1 MAGRRRAAKPP
12 ALRRQGGRVA
22 RAPVRPETD
31 PSGGSGVIHRK
42 SSRWLNS
49 TVLGIGL
56 ASLFSDLSHETVTS
70 LLPSLLATLG
80 VAAAALGTIEGV
92 ADGFSSV
99 AKLYGGWWTD
109 RLRRR
114 KPLCAGGYGVMAGA
128 TLVIA
133 AASHWTM
140 VLGGRALAWI
150 ARGLRT
156 PPRKALLAEAVEP
169 QYYGRAF
176 GLERMMDTLGAV
188 AAPSAAL
195 VLLRAGLTQREL
207 IFWATVPAL
216 LAVLAI
222 VLLVRETPAREPQ
235 PHPLFESYRQ
245 LPGRYLRLLRWI
257 GLFGAGD
264 FAHSLLILYATASLT
279 RSRGAAEAAATAV
292 ALYVLHNVCYAAS
305 TYPAGFLA
313 DRWNKRKLL
322 AGGYGLGALVAL
334 MLAAGASS
342 LPMLAVAFALGGTY
356 VGVEETL
363 EDSLAAEYVPAPQR
377 GAGFGLLA
385 IVNGAGDLVSS
396 LLTGWIWA
404 VAGSG
409 AAFGV
414 AGVLMAAGAAGIA
427 MTRNES
433 EV

>member
-1 MAGRRRAAKPP
+1 
-12 ALRRQGGRVA
+12 
-22 RAPVRPETD
+22 
-31 PSGGSGVIHRK
+31 VIPGKR
-42 SSRWLNS
+42 SRWLNS

-56 ASLFSDLSHETVTS
+56 ASFFSDLSHETVTS
-70 LLPSLLATLG
+70 LLPGLLATLG
-80 VAAAALGTIEGV
+80 VAAGVLGTIEGV

-109 RLRRR
+109 RLHRR

-140 VLGGRALAWI
+140 VLSGRALAWI

-169 QYYGRAF
+169 RYFGRAF

-188 AAPSAAL
+188 VAPAATL
-195 VLLRAGLTQREL
+195 VLLRAGFLQREL

-222 VLLVRETPAREPQ
+222 WLLVRETPAREPHQ
-235 PHPLFESYRQ
+235 HPLFASYRG
-245 LPGRYLRLLRWI
+245 LPPRYLRLLRWI

-279 RSRGAAEAAATAV
+279 KILGAVEAAATAV
-292 ALYVLHNVCYAAS
+292 GLYVLHNVCYAVS

-322 AGGYGLGALVAL
+322 SAGYGLGALVAL
-334 MLAAGASS
+334 LLASGASS
-342 LPMLAVAFALGGTY
+342 LPMLAIAFALGGTY

-363 EDSLAAEYVPAPQR
+363 EDSLAAEYVPAQQR

-385 IVNGAGDLVSS
+385 IVNGVGDLISS

-404 VAGSG
+404 AAGPGVAFGLAGLLMASG
-409 AAFGV
+409 A
-414 AGVLMAAGAAGIA
+414 LGIA
-427 MTRNES
+427 MTHSES